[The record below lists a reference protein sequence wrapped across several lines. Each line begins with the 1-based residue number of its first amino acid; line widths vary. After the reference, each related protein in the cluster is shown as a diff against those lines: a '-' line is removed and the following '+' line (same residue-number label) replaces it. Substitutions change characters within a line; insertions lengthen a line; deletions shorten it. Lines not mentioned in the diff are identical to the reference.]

1 MAVRRRG
8 VVVAEASAAYWAKAF
23 DVPVGLVAGDQAVG
37 VFANAETQQ
46 AAAHVDLEEFLARNR
61 VVICDHCR
69 SGIHGCSGDRCHC
82 NCRKIVI
89 HEELA
94 SPER

>member
-1 MAVRRRG
+1 MAVRP
-8 VVVAEASAAYWAKAF
+8 APTSSAFVEFLAKAF
-23 DVPVGLVAGDQAVG
+23 DVPAGLVAGAQTDG

-46 AAAHVDLEEFLARNR
+46 AAAQVDLGEFLARNL

-69 SGIHGCSGDRCHC
+69 SGIHACSGDRCDC